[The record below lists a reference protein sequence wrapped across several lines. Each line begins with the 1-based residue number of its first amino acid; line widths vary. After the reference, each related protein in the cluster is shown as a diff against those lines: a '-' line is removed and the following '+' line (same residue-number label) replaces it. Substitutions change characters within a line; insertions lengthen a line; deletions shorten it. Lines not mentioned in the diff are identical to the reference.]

1 MPDEKCVEKMVVMRM
16 IKGILL
22 NGIRIKGEI
31 IYLFFLIV

>member
-1 MPDEKCVEKMVVMRM
+1 MPDKKCVEKMVVMGM

-22 NGIRIKGEI
+22 NGIRIEGEI